1 MDRLKNYDETCRD
14 KFTELLTTTPRHSG
28 YSPSQLLSVVVVM
41 ECDIDRAK
49 KLIDA
54 EWGDLD
60 WSEATWEETRD
71 YFCAVDELLAE
82 SEVSK

>member
-1 MDRLKNYDETCRD
+1 MGRLNYDQTCRD
-14 KFTELLTTTPRHSG
+14 KFTELLATTPRHSG

-49 KLIDA
+49 KLLDA

-71 YFCAVDELLAE
+71 YFCAVEELLTE
-82 SEVSK
+82 SQVS

>member
-1 MDRLKNYDETCRD
+1 
-14 KFTELLTTTPRHSG
+14 
-28 YSPSQLLSVVVVM
+28 M

-71 YFCAVDELLAE
+71 YFCAVEEFLAE
-82 SEVSK
+82 SQVS

>member
-14 KFTELLTTTPRHSG
+14 KFTELLATTPRQSG

-49 KLIDA
+49 QLLDA

-71 YFCAVDELLAE
+71 YFCAVEELLAE
-82 SEVSK
+82 SQVSK

>member
-1 MDRLKNYDETCRD
+1 MGRLNYDQTCRD
-14 KFTELLTTTPRHSG
+14 KYTELLATTPRHSG

-41 ECDIDRAK
+41 GCDIDRAK

-71 YFCAVDELLAE
+71 YFCAVEEFLAE
-82 SEVSK
+82 SQVS

>member
-1 MDRLKNYDETCRD
+1 MGRLKNYDETCRD
-14 KFTELLTTTPRHSG
+14 KFNELLATTPRYSG

-41 ECDIDRAK
+41 ECDIERAK

-71 YFCAVDELLAE
+71 YFCAVEELLAE
-82 SEVSK
+82 SQVSK